1 MASVSERRVGR
12 PPKVDDDGVATRDRL
27 LRAAVAS
34 CVEFGF
40 DGATVVD
47 IAARAGVSAPA
58 IYNHFGGK
66 VELLVAAARWELARL
81 APRNPSVVTAA
92 PDVVRAFL
100 SAEFLDHASPPGR
113 DPRRRRQ
120 VSRSRCAARRVACRT
135 GDHVGLGVRNGRRRS
150 GEDVLR
156 PAPRSLPHRVALRA
170 AGFPVVTG
178 AMRGDARRCSLS
190 VRRKPVRRRS

>member
-47 IAARAGVSAPA
+47 IAARADVSAPA

-100 SAEFLDHASPPGR
+100 SAEFLTTRRLLAEIHVAAARYPEVAALLAEWHAEQAIMWVSASGMDDDAVVKTFFALLLGLCHIESLSALPASP
-113 DPRRRRQ
+113 
-120 VSRSRCAARRVACRT
+120 SSLERCAVTLAA
-135 GDHVGLGVRNGRRRS
+135 
-150 GEDVLR
+150 VLY
-156 PAPRSLPHRVALRA
+156 P
-170 AGFPVVTG
+170 
-178 AMRGDARRCSLS
+178 
-190 VRRKPVRRRS
+190 